1 MGIIDR
7 FPLTREVFEDK
18 LMSVGAKKQQIFV
31 VFRKT
36 PEEMNEWCRQEY
48 GMDFDTVYEL
58 MKQMVFAEWK
68 ETLKA
73 LGEKGNPTAMAYVCN
88 KLDEEDGGG
97 IATISFNV
105 NLRTENDNDKLSA
118 ETTTK

>member
-1 MGIIDR
+1 MSSIIDR

-18 LMSVGAKKQQIFV
+18 VMGVGAKKQQVFII
-31 VFRKT
+31 FRKT
-36 PEEMNEWCRQEY
+36 VQEMNEWCRQEY
-48 GMDFDTVYEL
+48 GMDYDTVYEL

-88 KLDEEDGGG
+88 KLDEEDNGGVAA
-97 IATISFNV
+97 INFNV
-105 NLRTENDNDKLSA
+105 NLNVENNDDKHS
-118 ETTTK
+118 